1 MEVVHETVQLRLT
14 GIQSDMNDKKSPG
27 RQLEKVRLKIFSKC
41 HLIISG
47 LRTQSSFIRY
57 DIPVGGKFPV
67 KQYQALLADL
77 QNVLNFMALISVA
90 SMPFYELNEESER
103 NHGSEWLQNFRK
115 VIGEAKL
122 TTQSITTLL
131 SLLSSSITSGNPLP
145 PYLRVPEPY
154 QLSER
159 LDKLDRDI
167 LSIRHIAEPGYAS
180 FSVIQIGTKSL
191 LDDLH
196 RLLDGVKELVGELD
210 FSFHIIST
218 TDKSREESEET
229 LTYTT
234 SHSNVQKRSKTD

>member
-1 MEVVHETVQLRLT
+1 
-14 GIQSDMNDKKSPG
+14 MNDKNSPG
-27 RQLEKVRLKIFSKC
+27 RKLEKVRLKIFSKC
-41 HLIISG
+41 NLIISG

-57 DIPVGGKFPV
+57 DIPVGGRFPIE
-67 KQYQALLADL
+67 QYHTLLTDL
-77 QNVLNFMALISVA
+77 QSVLNFMALISVA
-90 SMPFYELNEESER
+90 SIPFYELNADDER

-115 VIGEAKL
+115 IIGEARL

-154 QLSER
+154 QMSER
-159 LDKLDRDI
+159 LDQLDRDI

-180 FSVIQIGTKSL
+180 FSVIQLGSKCL

-196 RLLDGVKELVGELD
+196 RLLEGVKELVGELD

-218 TDKSREESEET
+218 ADKSREESEET

-234 SHSNVQKRSKTD
+234 SRSNGQMRSKTD